1 MITLSKNP
9 AKMTKGELIMKHY
22 DLFNEKEFWKST
34 AIEKGVPE
42 NSYKTLCKKV
52 EQTLFEMDPDN
63 TGFIH
68 G

>member
-9 AKMTKGELIMKHY
+9 ANMTKGELISENY
-22 DLFNEKEFWKST
+22 DLFDEKEFWKTT

-42 NSYKTLCKKV
+42 NSYETLCKEV
-52 EQTLFEMDPDN
+52 EQTLRQMDPDN

>member
-9 AKMTKGELIMKHY
+9 ANMTKGELIREHY
-22 DLFNEKEFWKST
+22 DLFDEKEFWKTT

-42 NSYKTLCKKV
+42 NSYKTLCKEV
-52 EQTLFEMDPDN
+52 EQMLRQMDPDN

>member
-34 AIEKGVPE
+34 AIEKGVP
-42 NSYKTLCKKV
+42 V
-52 EQTLFEMDPDN
+52 
-63 TGFIH
+63 
-68 G
+68 